1 MVGGNAFKIVSNT
14 KIYNYQVKADFE
26 THLEDLRFL
35 VLKPIKTLRV
45 WIMY

>member
-1 MVGGNAFKIVSNT
+1 VEMLLKLFSNT

-26 THLEDLRFL
+26 NHLEDFRIL

-45 WIMY
+45 WIIISL